1 MADSSST
8 QKIIEGARTVAHLA
22 THLRELKQASEV
34 LMERFSASERGY
46 FNPSEEDE
54 VRHIHV
60 SYLQTRSALF
70 EVVLSFRDYRNLSVD
85 VQPAAFLVAYSGAL
99 LLIDAARFLRESFED
114 RLVVRRKLNEAVPS
128 FGIPAGT
135 YDTVQKSLTDPEHVW
150 QVYQAIQYFDD
161 NERDLR
167 QAAQSD
173 LLAPVMDVIENL
185 SERVKVGLRTYMK
198 ARVKV
203 RARQLLKGINEE
215 AIGQVMYI
223 IQQYASRLV
232 SGLSFHPGHQPALPD
247 DIADEI
253 RELLRPG
260 DIFVTRK
267 EYVLTNYFLP
277 GYWPHAALYMGD
289 ESDLIAMGIQDH
301 ENVKPRW
308 QRLLAL
314 DPDEPKRVFEA
325 LKDGAW
331 IRSLKSPFS
340 VDAVAVIR
348 PHLSQE
354 QVAEALARGLFH
366 EGKSYDFDFDFTR
379 SDRIVCTEVVYRTYE
394 GIGDMKFKLTPR
406 AGRMTLSAEDLLR
419 MALKRENF
427 EPVAVFAPSHKKGLI
442 SGERADELL
451 DETMSE
457 D

>member
-1 MADSSST
+1 M
-8 QKIIEGARTVAHLA
+8 
-22 THLRELKQASEV
+22 LK
-34 LMERFSASERGY
+34 LYDY
-46 FNPSEEDE
+46 F
-54 VRHIHV
+54 R
-60 SYLQTRSALF
+60 
-70 EVVLSFRDYRNLSVD
+70 
-85 VQPAAFLVAYSGAL
+85 SGAAYRTRIAL
-99 LLIDAARFLRESFED
+99 NLKGLDYEQNSIHLTRDGGQQFFGEYAALNPQKLVPTLIDGDCVLIQSMAIMEYLEDAYPEPSLLPDGAQAR
-114 RLVVRRKLNEAVPS
+114 
-128 FGIPAGT
+128 
-135 YDTVQKSLTDPEHVW
+135 
-150 QVYQAIQYFDD
+150 
-161 NERDLR
+161 
-167 QAAQSD
+167 
-173 LLAPVMDVIENL
+173 
-185 SERVKVGLRTYMK
+185 
-198 ARVKV
+198 ARV

-215 AIGQVMYI
+215 AIGQVMYV

-348 PHLSQE
+348 PNLSQE

-379 SDRIVCTEVVYRTYE
+379 SDRIVCTEVVFRTYE

-451 DETMSE
+451 EETMSE